1 MSPQEKRAAVSLAGI
16 FSTRML
22 GLFMILPVFAIY
34 AEHLS
39 GSTPMLIGLAIG
51 IYGLTQAVFQIPFG
65 LLSDRFGRKPM
76 IYIGLIIFAIGSVV
90 AALSDSIY
98 GVILGRSIQGGGAIA
113 AAVMAL
119 AADLTREEHRLKA
132 MAILGASMGMSF
144 SVALVMG
151 PVLSG
156 WIGVPGIFWTTSVLA
171 LVAMV
176 LLKLW
181 VPDPIE
187 SRFRRDAQPVPAQ
200 FKQVLGDGQ
209 LMRLNFGVFV
219 LHLILTASFI
229 AVPLSLRDE
238 AGIGT
243 EYHWAV
249 YLGVMLGGIALMVPF
264 IIVAEKRRRMKQVFL
279 IGITLLMLGLW
290 GLDLLRHSA
299 WGIIAALLVFF
310 TAFNLLEA
318 SLPSLVAKM
327 APPDKKGTAMGI
339 YSSSQ
344 FLGAFCGGAFGGMIY
359 GTIGA
364 GGIFVFS
371 ALMAALW
378 LFWAATMR
386 NPRYLSTHMLKVGP
400 VNEDEARHLEAQLAQ
415 VRGVAE
421 AIVILEDG
429 VAYLKVDNHALDKEA
444 LSRFSVVRG
453 EMAVTST

>member
-1 MSPQEKRAAVSLAGI
+1 
-16 FSTRML
+16 
-22 GLFMILPVFAIY
+22 
-34 AEHLS
+34 
-39 GSTPMLIGLAIG
+39 
-51 IYGLTQAVFQIPFG
+51 
-65 LLSDRFGRKPM
+65 
-76 IYIGLIIFAIGSVV
+76 
-90 AALSDSIY
+90 
-98 GVILGRSIQGGGAIA
+98 
-113 AAVMAL
+113 
-119 AADLTREEHRLKA
+119 
-132 MAILGASMGMSF
+132 
-144 SVALVMG
+144 
-151 PVLSG
+151 VLNG
-156 WIGVPGIFWTTSVLA
+156 WVGVPGIFWTTAVLA

-200 FKQVLGDGQ
+200 FKEILRDGQ
-209 LMRLNFGVFV
+209 LMRLNFGIFV
-219 LHLILTASFI
+219 LHLILTSSFI
-229 AVPLSLRDE
+229 AVPLSLRDD
-238 AGIGT
+238 AGIGA

-249 YLGVMLGGIALMVPF
+249 YLGVMLGGITLMVPF

-318 SLPSLVAKM
+318 SLPSLVAKL

-359 GTIGA
+359 GAVGP
-364 GGIFVFS
+364 GGVFIFA

-400 VNEDEARHLEAQLAQ
+400 VSEDEARHLEAQLAQ

-421 AIVILEDG
+421 AIVIPEDG
-429 VAYLKVDNHALDKEA
+429 VAYLKIDNHALDKEA
-444 LSRFSVVRG
+444 LSGFSVVRDEPAG
-453 EMAVTST
+453 ASA